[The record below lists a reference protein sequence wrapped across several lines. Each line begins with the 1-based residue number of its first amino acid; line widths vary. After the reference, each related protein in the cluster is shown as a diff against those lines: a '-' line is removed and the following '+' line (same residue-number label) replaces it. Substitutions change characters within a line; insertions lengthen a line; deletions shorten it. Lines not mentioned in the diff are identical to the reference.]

1 MKNLLINHRN
11 NLTEYKYYK
20 DVEIVIVNKPYK
32 RLRFR
37 ISTISTT
44 ISTTSTTS
52 TSSTISTTISTSTLS
67 TMSTISTISISTFDI
82 INNVNNI
89 NNLSNLIC
97 YGQSDKP
104 FFRLGRTKSINEI
117 ILKKCKEKELAG
129 LILILTVL
137 PRSQHQ
143 LEGQLALKRDELKDE
158 QLSNKAA
165 VQEFFF

>member
-1 MKNLLINHRN
+1 MYS
-11 NLTEYKYYK
+11 EYQQFQQQFQQ
-20 DVEIVIVNKPYK
+20 
-32 RLRFR
+32 LQQFQQQLQQLQQFQQQFQL
-37 ISTISTT
+37 
-44 ISTTSTTS
+44 
-52 TSSTISTTISTSTLS
+52 STLS

-97 YGQSDKP
+97 YGQP
-104 FFRLGRTKSINEI
+104 FLRLGRTKSINEI
-117 ILKKCKEKELAG
+117 ILKKMQRKRISRSNINSK
-129 LILILTVL
+129 VL

-165 VQEFFF
+165 VQEIFF